1 MSARR
6 EDILNTFWDDEAVDV
21 LSNHAVLLY
30 LWSFTN
36 PRCGMAGVYACKRR
50 GLCDGR
56 LTKAQLGKA
65 IADLSEARFLF
76 YVDGWVWVRSR
87 VRHLSTINP
96 NIARSIDRDLHGLP
110 DAHEYRGAFWAEY
123 HAHGK
128 LTTAYGKAGLE
139 IPHG

>member
-6 EDILNTFWDDEAVDV
+6 EDILNTFWDDETVDT
-21 LSNHAVLLY
+21 LSNCSVLLY

-36 PRCGMAGVYACKRR
+36 PRCGMAGIYACKRR

-56 LTKAQLGKA
+56 LTKAQLTKA
-65 IADLSEARFLF
+65 LEQLADERFLF

-96 NIARSIDRDLHGLP
+96 NIARSIFRDLSGLP
-110 DAHEYRGAFWAEY
+110 DAHDFAGAFWAEY
-123 HAHGK
+123 HSHGK
-128 LTTAYGKAGLE
+128 LINAVKKTDLE